1 MTTIAF
7 VNCDTCDDGDRKA
20 VPYTD
25 ITLVCNQD
33 TEKWTYT
40 YQCKDCGGRQVFSL
54 DPLLVLTMQACGTET
69 LVTKNPVLS
78 HRPYGPP
85 LDNTDLSSFRVSLNQ
100 HDYLAAYAEG

>member
-33 TEKWTYT
+33 TEKWTCLLYT
-40 YQCKDCGGRQVFSL
+40 
-54 DPLLVLTMQACGTET
+54 
-69 LVTKNPVLS
+69 
-78 HRPYGPP
+78 
-85 LDNTDLSSFRVSLNQ
+85 SSF
-100 HDYLAAYAEG
+100 HE

>member
-40 YQCKDCGGRQVFSL
+40 YQCKDC
-54 DPLLVLTMQACGTET
+54 LLYTSRCV
-69 LVTKNPVLS
+69 
-78 HRPYGPP
+78 
-85 LDNTDLSSFRVSLNQ
+85 
-100 HDYLAAYAEG
+100 